1 MKLFISYRRADT
13 QDLADHL
20 YDRLSSEFGKQNVFR
35 DVTTIQGGSDWRKE
49 IKKGL
54 RDCTALLV
62 IIGKSWLTAAN
73 EEGKRRLDL
82 PDDWVRFEIE
92 TALDWDVPVFPLLA
106 SDVKLPTASEMP
118 DSLKSLTNFQSLPLR
133 SGSEFEKDA
142 RNLIAALRGRRIGR
156 RMIIAACLAG
166 LLAMI
171 GGLMML
177 NRPSLNDNHKLHANE
192 IAKLEE
198 IERRIETTKSE
209 SNDKIDTIFKGPPEF
224 DFESLS
230 AASLIIAGGSAP
242 LTNKLVNKDNLDA
255 ANRRFVEASD
265 QRKRAAKV
273 RQAAFKNLRDTLDE
287 LANLDSTRELAES
300 QEKIGNIRE
309 TLQHE
314 LGSLDINDIEKGKY
328 NLHMELWW
336 DEWHA
341 DYFAKWKSLDAS
353 IRQDILGLISNRK
366 RNLMDLTKSSAVISK

>member
-1 MKLFISYRRADT
+1 M
-13 QDLADHL
+13 
-20 YDRLSSEFGKQNVFR
+20 FR